1 MESVDMRKL
10 FGAEVKRRR
19 NGLGLSQEQLAEQAD
34 LHRTYV
40 SDVESG
46 KRNPSLASI
55 DRLARALGASLG
67 SVFAGLEQEAR
78 ANGRADDPAIDQQV
92 DILLVEDT
100 PVDVDLT
107 LAAFGRAK
115 LANPV
120 QVANDGAQAL
130 DFLFCRGQFAK
141 RRPENRPQ
149 IVLLDLNLPG
159 VHGLEVLKQIRA
171 HPRTRSIHVVV
182 LTISRR
188 DDHIEE
194 ALRLGAA
201 AYIVK
206 PVDFRNLSEVTQK
219 LSFRWALLEGS

>member
-1 MESVDMRKL
+1 MEMIDMRKQ

-19 NGLGLSQEQLAEQAD
+19 TGLGLSQEQLAEHAD

-67 SVFAGLEQEAR
+67 SVFAALEAET
-78 ANGRADDPAIDQQV
+78 NGGTGTGDAEINRQV
-92 DILLVEDT
+92 DILLVEDN
-100 PVDVDLT
+100 PGDVELT
-107 LAAFGRAK
+107 LAAFSRAK

-120 QVANDGAQAL
+120 QVANDGAAAL
-130 DFLFCRGQFAK
+130 DFLFCRGQFAN

-149 IVLLDLNLPG
+149 IVLLDLNLPRI
-159 VHGLEVLKQIRA
+159 HGLEVLKQIRA

-201 AYIVK
+201 SYIVK
-206 PVDFRNLSEVTQK
+206 PVDFQNLSEVTQK
-219 LSFRWALLEGS
+219 LSFRWALLDAS

>member
-1 MESVDMRKL
+1 MEIIDMRKL
-10 FGAEVKRRR
+10 FGADVKRRR
-19 NGLGLSQEQLAEQAD
+19 TDLGLSQEQLAEQAD
-34 LHRTYV
+34 LHRTYI

-67 SVFAGLEQEAR
+67 SVFAGLEQEAQS
-78 ANGRADDPAIDQQV
+78 NGLSGEVAVNQPV
-92 DILLVEDT
+92 DILLVEDN
-100 PVDVDLT
+100 PEDVELT
-107 LAAFGRAK
+107 LAAFSRAK

-120 QVANDGAQAL
+120 QVASDGLQAL
-130 DFLFCRGQFAK
+130 DFLFCRGQFAQ

-159 VHGLEVLKQIRA
+159 LHGLEVLKRIRA
-171 HPRTRSIHVVV
+171 YPRTRSIHVVV
-182 LTISRR
+182 LTVSRR

-201 AYIVK
+201 SYIVK
-206 PVDFRNLSEVTQK
+206 PVDFQNLTEVTQK
-219 LSFRWALLEGS
+219 LSFRWALLEAS

>member
-1 MESVDMRKL
+1 MEMIDMRKQ

-19 NGLGLSQEQLAEQAD
+19 TGLGLSQEQLAEHAD

-67 SVFAGLEQEAR
+67 SVFASLEAET
-78 ANGRADDPAIDQQV
+78 NGGTGDAEINRQV
-92 DILLVEDT
+92 DLLLVEDN
-100 PVDVDLT
+100 PGDVELT
-107 LAAFGRAK
+107 LAAFSRAK

-120 QVANDGAQAL
+120 QVANDGAAAL
-130 DFLFCRGQFAK
+130 DFLFCRGQFAN

-149 IVLLDLNLPG
+149 IVLLDLNLPRI
-159 VHGLEVLKQIRA
+159 HGLEVLKQIRA

-201 AYIVK
+201 SYIVK
-206 PVDFRNLSEVTQK
+206 PVDFQNLSEVTQK
-219 LSFRWALLEGS
+219 LSFRWALLDAS